1 MQIATGLILHLH
13 ILANLNSTTPVTS
26 YRRES
31 GISMDIYM
39 VLKAFN
45 LSLDEL
51 NMIIEGYED
60 TAQLIPIN
68 AYHRL
73 IFCGRILI
81 GVVIDSNE
89 YSHIPFRNRTCA
101 CKISSNG

>member
-13 ILANLNSTTPVTS
+13 ILASLNSTTLVTS

-39 VLKAFN
+39 VPKTFN

-51 NMIIEGYED
+51 NMTIEGYED
-60 TAQLIPIN
+60 IAQLNP
-68 AYHRL
+68 H
-73 IFCGRILI
+73 
-81 GVVIDSNE
+81 
-89 YSHIPFRNRTCA
+89 
-101 CKISSNG
+101 

>member
-1 MQIATGLILHLH
+1 MQITTGLILHLQ
-13 ILANLNSTTPVTS
+13 ILASPNSTTPVTS
-26 YRRES
+26 YQRES

-39 VLKAFN
+39 ILKAFN

-51 NMIIEGYED
+51 NMTIVGYED

-81 GVVIDSNE
+81 GVIDSNE

-101 CKISSNG
+101 CKILLSD

>member
-1 MQIATGLILHLH
+1 MQVATSLILHLQ
-13 ILANLNSTTPVTS
+13 ILASPNRTTPVTS
-26 YRRES
+26 YRQES

-39 VLKAFN
+39 VLKTFN

-73 IFCGRILI
+73 IFLW
-81 GVVIDSNE
+81 
-89 YSHIPFRNRTCA
+89 
-101 CKISSNG
+101 

>member
-1 MQIATGLILHLH
+1 MQVATSLILHLQ
-13 ILANLNSTTPVTS
+13 ILASPNSTTPVTS

-31 GISMDIYM
+31 EISMDIYM

-51 NMIIEGYED
+51 NMTIEGYED

-73 IFCGRILI
+73 IFLW
-81 GVVIDSNE
+81 
-89 YSHIPFRNRTCA
+89 
-101 CKISSNG
+101 

>member
-1 MQIATGLILHLH
+1 M
-13 ILANLNSTTPVTS
+13 S

-31 GISMDIYM
+31 GISIDIYM
-39 VLKAFN
+39 VQKAFN

-51 NMIIEGYED
+51 NMTIVGYED

-89 YSHIPFRNRTCA
+89 YSHISFRNLTCT
-101 CKISSNG
+101 CRISLSD

>member
-1 MQIATGLILHLH
+1 MQVATSLILHLH
-13 ILANLNSTTPVTS
+13 ILASLNSTTPVTS

-39 VLKAFN
+39 ILKAFN

-51 NMIIEGYED
+51 NMTIEGYED

-73 IFCGRILI
+73 IFLW
-81 GVVIDSNE
+81 
-89 YSHIPFRNRTCA
+89 
-101 CKISSNG
+101 

>member
-1 MQIATGLILHLH
+1 
-13 ILANLNSTTPVTS
+13 
-26 YRRES
+26 
-31 GISMDIYM
+31 M
-39 VLKAFN
+39 VPKAFN

-51 NMIIEGYED
+51 NMTIVGYED
-60 TAQLIPIN
+60 TTQLIPIN

-89 YSHIPFRNRTCA
+89 YSTYYSEIEHLHVRFHRVVNCDFITSLTLSIKIRSLVLLG
-101 CKISSNG
+101 CKQAI